1 MRLAHTIREFDLLP
15 ENLLKIPSVELVRGW
30 YVQSF
35 SEVTEL
41 QDEQET
47 DEVLKR
53 YTQCLMDIKQHHKDV
68 VETMA
73 QGIMELRQKEGDD
86 AFHPSIQYFLAVD
99 LEDPIQMADVPGH
112 LYHILSELLKI
123 SDQGGGIPRSTIDKV
138 FEYHYTSAPEPLKA
152 DSAAPIAGYGYGLPL
167 SRLYARYFDGEL
179 QLYSM
184 EGFGTDAVIWLKG
197 RRDYSPIRTVNATY
211 HTLHSPCPL
220 MVSSTEEM
228 AE

>member
-1 MRLAHTIREFDLLP
+1 MRITEVLFKNVSDLIQRFSRNQQSSLSIEKFMSFGKSAKPIKSFKFGRHELPMRLAHTIREFDLLP

-86 AFHPSIQYFLAVD
+86 AFHPSIQYFLDAINKAAYLCEHYYCAAPVVEISEFNAVD

-112 LYHILSELLKI
+112 LYHILSELLK
-123 SDQGGGIPRSTIDKV
+123 
-138 FEYHYTSAPEPLKA
+138 
-152 DSAAPIAGYGYGLPL
+152 
-167 SRLYARYFDGEL
+167 
-179 QLYSM
+179 
-184 EGFGTDAVIWLKG
+184 
-197 RRDYSPIRTVNATY
+197 NA
-211 HTLHSPCPL
+211 
-220 MVSSTEEM
+220 M
-228 AE
+228 